1 MALAPLNLIDE
12 DKLQLAKMA
21 NTLRFLCADMV
32 QRANSGHPGAPMGL
46 ADIATIL
53 SLYLKLDPAN
63 PSWLNRDRVI
73 FSGGHASALVYSL
86 LHVWGFEIS
95 KEDLMQFRQLDSKTP
110 GHPEYKHT
118 PGVEITTGP
127 PGRRAAH
134 AAAERSGFR
143 FPGREPPRPAGPL
156 PPVYCRSAS
165 YPRRGY
171 RIWRREP
178 PPPADGPATGRVLP

>member
-118 PGVEITTGP
+118 PGVEITTG
-127 PGRRAAH
+127 
-134 AAAERSGFR
+134 
-143 FPGREPPRPAGPL
+143 
-156 PPVYCRSAS
+156 
-165 YPRRGY
+165 
-171 RIWRREP
+171 
-178 PPPADGPATGRVLP
+178 